1 MTPFFIKHKLS
12 ERSVNEDVR
21 KFMRGGRRRKVPSEA
36 KAGDEHLRYKFKYC
50 VSNSKNKGDVDLS
63 RTVILDG
70 ARTPFGKFG
79 GALSA
84 LAASDLGA
92 NAIKAALQRAGVE
105 PEAVNEVIMGTVLQA
120 GQGQIPSRQA
130 AAKAG
135 IPYSVKTETINKVC
149 ASGLRSVT
157 LADQLIRLGDEEV
170 IVAGGM
176 ESMSNAPYYLPN
188 GRWGLRMGDAKL
200 IDGMVFDGLSCAF
213 HPDNVHMG
221 TYGNETANTFELA
234 RETQDEW
241 AVRSHQF
248 ALKAMEE
255 GKFAEEITPIEIKG
269 RKGEVTVITE
279 DEAPRKN
286 TSLEAL
292 SKLRPAFDKDGT
304 ITAGNAPGVNDGACA
319 LVLMSEEK
327 AKRDGKN
334 PLAYVLGHAEVGV
347 EPKDFP
353 QTPGLVINELL
364 KKTNK
369 SIEDIDLVE
378 INEAFAAVALVS
390 NQIAGIESEKVN
402 VNGGAV
408 ALGHPIGASGA
419 RIILTLAYELKRRGG
434 GIGIAAI
441 CSGGGQGDAIMI
453 EVPKQ

>member
-1 MTPFFIKHKLS
+1 M
-12 ERSVNEDVR
+12 
-21 KFMRGGRRRKVPSEA
+21 
-36 KAGDEHLRYKFKYC
+36 
-50 VSNSKNKGDVDLS
+50 S
-63 RTVILDG
+63 RTVILEG

-79 GALSA
+79 GTLSA
-84 LAASDLGA
+84 LTASDLGG
-92 NAIKAALQRAGVE
+92 NAIKAALERANVTAE
-105 PEAVNEVIMGTVLQA
+105 EVNEVIMGTVLQA

-130 AAKAG
+130 AQKAG
-135 IPYSVKTETINKVC
+135 VPYSVKTETINKVC

-157 LADQLIRLGDEEV
+157 LADQLIRLGDEQV

-200 IDGMVFDGLSCAF
+200 IDGMVYDGLSCAF
-213 HPDNVHMG
+213 HPNNVHMG
-221 TYGNETANTFELA
+221 TYGNETANAFELA

-241 AVRSHQF
+241 AVRSHQL
-248 ALKAMEE
+248 AIKAMED
-255 GKFAEEITPIEIKG
+255 GKFAEEIAPIEIKG
-269 RKGEVTVITE
+269 RKGDVTTVVE

-286 TSLEAL
+286 SSLEAL
-292 SKLRPAFDKDGT
+292 SKLKPAFDKDGT
-304 ITAGNAPGVNDGACA
+304 ITAGNAPGINDGACA
-319 LVLMSEEK
+319 LVLMSEERVTLEGRK
-327 AKRDGKN
+327 

-369 SIEDIDLVE
+369 SIEEIDLIE

-390 NQIAGIESEKVN
+390 NQIAGIDSEKVN

-419 RIILTLAYELKRRGG
+419 RIILTLAYELRRRGG
-434 GIGIAAI
+434 GVGIAAI
-441 CSGGGQGDAIMI
+441 CSGGGQGDAILI
-453 EVPKQ
+453 EVPKP